1 MKVLMFGWEFPPYI
15 SGGLGTAC
23 FGLTRHMSEQG
34 VNILFV
40 LPHIKGE
47 TKEDSFLELIAANK
61 LDLSD
66 AKVRKI
72 AGRDSLKFLL
82 VDSPLRPYMNDSS
95 YLAKLAAIKSINDR
109 IYKITQKMKTVRS
122 ILDLSGDYGR
132 DLLAEVTRYAQV
144 GSYLGATEDFDI
156 IHAHDW
162 MTFPAG
168 VEAKKTSGKKLV
180 IHIHATEFDRCGE
193 NVNKQ
198 IFDIERYGMDNADRI
213 IAVSHRTKTIIVE
226 KYGQDPD
233 KVVVIHNAVL
243 KEKKLEQVRRRKGFN
258 EKIVLF
264 LGRVTMQKGP
274 DYFVEAAN
282 LVLNNIQNVRFVMAG
297 TGDMLPRMIERVAEL
312 RIQEHFHFTGFLRG
326 AELESMFS
334 MSDLY
339 VMPSVSEPF
348 GITPFEAMLYGV
360 PVIISRQSGIS
371 EVLSHVITVD
381 FWDIERLA
389 SSIITVLS
397 HPELSETLVEM
408 GHQNLEKISWHHAA
422 KNVINLYNEILS

>member
-1 MKVLMFGWEFPPYI
+1 MFGWEFPPYI

-34 VNILFV
+34 MKILFV
-40 LPHIKGE
+40 LPHIKGK
-47 TKEDSFLELIAANK
+47 TVQNSTLELLAGNK
-61 LDLSD
+61 LDLSE
-66 AKVRKI
+66 AKIRKI
-72 AGRDSLKFLL
+72 VRNKTLKFFL
-82 VDSPLRPYMNDSS
+82 VDSPLRPYMTDSS
-95 YLAKLAAIKSINDR
+95 YLSKMEAIRSINDQITEITR
-109 IYKITQKMKTVRS
+109 KIKTVNTV
-122 ILDLSGDYGR
+122 LDLSGDYGR
-132 DLLAEVTRYAQV
+132 DLVGEVTRYAQV
-144 GSYLGATEDFDI
+144 GNYLGATEDFDI

-168 VEAKKTSGKKLV
+168 VEAKRISGKKLI

-193 NVNKQ
+193 NGNRQ
-198 IFDIERYGMDNADRI
+198 IIDVERYGMDNADRI
-213 IAVSHRTKTIIVE
+213 IAVSHRTKKIIVE

-233 KVVVIHNAVL
+233 KVTVIHNAVL
-243 KEKKLEQVRRRKGFN
+243 KETKLEHVRLRKGFN

-282 LVLNNIQNVRFVMAG
+282 LVLKNMQNVRFVMAG
-297 TGDMLPRMIERVAEL
+297 TGDMLPRMIERIAEL

-326 AELESMFS
+326 VELESMFS

-381 FWDIERLA
+381 FWDIEKLA
-389 SSIITVLS
+389 SGIINVLS

-408 GHQNLEKISWHHAA
+408 GHHDLEKISWHHAA
-422 KNVINLYNEILS
+422 RKVIELYKEILS